1 MGTPVIAEVSSA
13 LVDVVH
19 RATPDLGSWVVQHSL
34 SQGDTNVVPD
44 TKGILALI
52 AVEEHG
58 HLRNRPLVEGIG
70 GLVRP
75 PLALRLHYLVTYIG
89 PHDEAQRRLGR
100 VVQAFH
106 TTPVLR
112 SPDLQPPLV
121 GQVDSVTVRLVDL
134 THDERNQIWGAL
146 GRAGRFAVFYQADV
160 APVPVLEREGAGR
173 VLEQRIEYVG
183 SVS

>member
-1 MGTPVIAEVSSA
+1 MIAEVSSA
-13 LVDVVH
+13 LVDVIH
-19 RATPDLGSWVVQHSL
+19 QATPDLGTWVVQHSL
-34 SQGDTNVVPD
+34 SQGDSTAVPD
-44 TKGILALI
+44 AKGILALI

-58 HLRNRPLVEGIG
+58 HLRNRPLVEGVA

-100 VVQAFH
+100 VVQALH
-106 TTPVLR
+106 TMPVLR
-112 SPDLQPPLV
+112 APDLQPPLAD
-121 GQVDSVTVRLVDL
+121 QVDSVTVRLVDL
-134 THDERNQIWGAL
+134 THDERNQVWGTL
-146 GRAGRFAVFYQADV
+146 GRAGRLAVFYHVDV

-173 VLEQRIEYVG
+173 VIEQRIEYVG

>member
-1 MGTPVIAEVSSA
+1 MIAHVSSA
-13 LVDVVH
+13 LVDVIH
-19 RATPDLGSWVVQHSL
+19 QATPDLGSWVVQHSL
-34 SQGDTNVVPD
+34 SQADGMPVPD

-58 HLRNRPLVEGIG
+58 HLRNRPLVEGNA

-75 PLALRLHYLVTYIG
+75 PLALRLSYLVTYIG
-89 PHDEAQRRLGR
+89 VHDEAQTRLAR

-112 SPDLQPPLV
+112 SPDLQPPLADE
-121 GQVDSVTVRLVDL
+121 VDSVTIRLQDP
-134 THDERNQIWGAL
+134 THDQRNQIWGAL
-146 GRAGRFAVFYQADV
+146 GRAGRLALFYQADV

-173 VLEQRIEYVG
+173 VREQRIEYVG
-183 SVS
+183 TVS

>member
-1 MGTPVIAEVSSA
+1 MIAEVSDA
-13 LVDVVH
+13 LVDVIH
-19 RATPDLGSWVVQHSL
+19 QATPDLGAWVVQHSL
-34 SQGDTNVVPD
+34 SQADSVAVPD
-44 TKGILALI
+44 TKGVLALI

-58 HLRNRPLVEGIG
+58 YLRNRPLVEGVA

-75 PLALRLHYLVTYIG
+75 PLALRLSYLVTYIG
-89 PHDEAQRRLGR
+89 VHDEAQRRLAR

-112 SPDLQPPLV
+112 PPDLQPPLAD
-121 GQVDSVTVRLVDL
+121 QVDSVTVRLVDPS
-134 THDERNQIWGAL
+134 HDERNQIWGAL
-146 GRAGRFAVFYQADV
+146 GRAGRLALFYQADV

-173 VLEQRIEYVG
+173 VTEQRIEYVG